1 MKKDIVEFVNNKSE
15 FVEFGY
21 TEDGM
26 EIRTSEMHSLLMQM
40 ITGTDYDE
48 AFDEIFY
55 EVTDMSET
63 LSHIEETCCDD
74 ENYAAIRFQFDKVI
88 KGKEISKMY
97 EVSVEYDRSILIFFK

>member
-1 MKKDIVEFVNNKSE
+1 MKNDIVEFVNNKSK

-26 EIRTSEMHSLLMQM
+26 EIRTSQLHPLLMEM

-48 AFDEIFY
+48 AFDEIFC

-63 LSHIEETCCDD
+63 LSHIEETCGEDD
-74 ENYAAIRFQFDKVI
+74 DYKEIRSKFDKEI
-88 KGKEISKMY
+88 EGKEFNKMY